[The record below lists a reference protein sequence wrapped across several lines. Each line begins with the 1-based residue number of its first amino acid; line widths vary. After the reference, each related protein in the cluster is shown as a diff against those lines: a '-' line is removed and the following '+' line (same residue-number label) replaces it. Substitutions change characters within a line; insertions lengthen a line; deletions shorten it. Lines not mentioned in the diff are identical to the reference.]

1 MNYLHN
7 AVYSFMKDH
16 GIKPFELFHIRCNIE
31 KDYELYEK
39 LRSLT
44 VGYFDNLYEF
54 HLLESLKERA
64 KPEDE
69 NIIVTNILN
78 GTIIVSPVYAFL
90 PEKGERYY
98 YLEST
103 VPAHPEKVSAVY
115 AEWNNTLSDF
125 ARYEIGNCFRSEK
138 EVTSKINFY
147 DDMASVYKQKL
158 VMHKEKAFAN
168 VA

>member
-7 AVYSFMKDH
+7 AIYSFMKDH
-16 GIKPFELFHIRCNIE
+16 GIKPFELFHIRCDIE

-69 NIIVTNILN
+69 SIIVTNILN
-78 GTIIVSPVYAFL
+78 GTIIVSPVF
-90 PEKGERYY
+90 
-98 YLEST
+98 
-103 VPAHPEKVSAVY
+103 
-115 AEWNNTLSDF
+115 
-125 ARYEIGNCFRSEK
+125 
-138 EVTSKINFY
+138 NFY

-158 VMHKEKAFAN
+158 VMHKEKAFAS